1 MGDIVLVH
9 GTTQTAAGFSGLVEA
24 LAERGHRA
32 FAVDVPS
39 GGASSAAGYAALVA
53 RQLPDDLQDPVVAA
67 HSASGLL
74 LPAIARH
81 VGARHH
87 VWLAA
92 TVADFPG
99 GRSLLAELRQ
109 DPHDMF
115 NSEWLGENPATDPV
129 VAAYFLFHD
138 ADLATLREA
147 LTTVALCDLSE
158 VYDETPTDDPARLPS
173 TYLLPTEDRALRPD
187 WMGRAARDR
196 LRVEPVPVAGGHNF
210 YTAAPRSTAALI
222 DDLCF

>member
-9 GTTQTAAGFSGLVEA
+9 GTTQTAEGFTGLVEA
-24 LAERGHRA
+24 FAERGHRA
-32 FAVDVPS
+32 SAVDVPS

-53 RQLPDDLQDPVVAA
+53 RQLPDDLRDPVVAA

-74 LPAIARH
+74 LPAIARR
-81 VGARHH
+81 VGARHQ

-92 TVADFPG
+92 TVADFHG
-99 GRSLLAELRQ
+99 QRSLLAELQQ

-115 NSEWLGENPATDPV
+115 SPEWLGENPADDPV

-138 ADLATLREA
+138 ADLATLRQA

-158 VYDETPTDDPARLPS
+158 IYAETPAEDPARLPS
-173 TYLLPTEDRALRPD
+173 TYVLPTEDRALRPD
-187 WMGRAARDR
+187 WMTRAAHDR
-196 LRVEPVPVAGGHNF
+196 LGVEPVPVTGGHNF
-210 YTAAPRSTAALI
+210 YTAAPDTTAAVI
-222 DDLCF
+222 NDLCF